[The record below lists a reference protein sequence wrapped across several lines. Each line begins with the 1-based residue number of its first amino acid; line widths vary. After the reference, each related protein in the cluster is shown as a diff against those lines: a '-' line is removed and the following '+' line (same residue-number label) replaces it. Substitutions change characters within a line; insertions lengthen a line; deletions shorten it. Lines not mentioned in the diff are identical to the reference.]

1 MHYVQQYRTELLN
14 ALESIDL
21 RALDEAVD
29 MLREARAHGKC
40 IFFCGNGTHGSACS
54 HLLSDML
61 RTSSLNR
68 TMKFRVFILTE
79 ELRQPDPFDDGVLMN
94 QLRNTASPG
103 DVVMGIS
110 ASENPHVVVRAM
122 EYAREIGC
130 HTIGISAGATGKL
143 ASAVDTAILTP
154 APKRGSVEDAHMIV
168 CRMIGHYFL
177 NVDLDQE

>member
-21 RALDEAVD
+21 RVLDEVVD
-29 MLREARAHGKC
+29 ILRQARAHGKC
-40 IFFCGNGTHGSACS
+40 VFFCGNGTHGSACS

-68 TMKFRVFILTE
+68 TMKFRVFVLTD

-103 DVVMGIS
+103 DVVIGIS
-110 ASENPHVVVRAM
+110 ASENSQVVVRAI
-122 EYAREIGC
+122 EYAKEIGC
-130 HTIGISAGATGKL
+130 HTIGISGRATGKL

-154 APKRGSVEDAHMIV
+154 ASKPGSVEDAHMIV
-168 CRMIGHYFL
+168 CRMIGHYFQSF
-177 NVDLDQE
+177 DQE